1 MEINNISL
9 VRQRANKLY
18 KKYSLSVPVNL
29 DTIIREKNIVVS
41 YKENQVGI
49 DGMCQL
55 QKNPPEIILNTETVY
70 EQRRR
75 FTLAH
80 EIGHICIPWHTGV
93 DLCSLDNPYVRIDG
107 QHMINTQELEANI
120 FASELLM
127 PTDWLKE
134 NFELNTTSLSTLV
147 KQICDA
153 ANTSIMA
160 CFFALEN
167 VLPAGDLFFV
177 KKESDD
183 FWKAFRSVNT
193 NCFYISV
200 TKAIPFYDK
209 ICNWKSSFSLSWYNV
224 IHYKITPAPNFA
236 ILNDIYINCQSN
248 IENFLVAI
256 SGGNPI
262 TMVPYIDQI
271 LNALD
276 DKYYVVVKIGDT
288 FLRRF
293 RHKDTGIR
301 LYEYHEDLD
310 DIYGY
315 VEQNFHCYGKFDFNA
330 DSRII
335 WIKEYWRGSDVVNIE
350 VDPNLLLKNIVAE
363 LYWEGNAQHMLQS
376 INGVMASLNGTH
388 KAVSREEL
396 YHLAKLK
403 FETNPKYKNFVTHKD
418 FEKYIS
424 SKSAS
429 LVAKRTER

>member
-29 DTIIREKNIVVS
+29 DIIIREKNIIVS

-177 KKESDD
+177 KRESDD
-183 FWKAFRSVNT
+183 FWKSFRSVNT
-193 NCFYISV
+193 NCFYISAV
-200 TKAIPFYDK
+200 NAISFYDK
-209 ICNWKSSFSLSWYNV
+209 ICNWKSSFNLSCYNV
-224 IHYKITPAPNFA
+224 IHYKITPAPNFET
-236 ILNDIYINCQSN
+236 LNDVYINCQSN
-248 IENFLVAI
+248 IEDFLVAI

-262 TMVPYIDQI
+262 AMIPYIDI
-271 LNALD
+271 
-276 DKYYVVVKIGDT
+276 
-288 FLRRF
+288 
-293 RHKDTGIR
+293 
-301 LYEYHEDLD
+301 
-310 DIYGY
+310 
-315 VEQNFHCYGKFDFNA
+315 
-330 DSRII
+330 
-335 WIKEYWRGSDVVNIE
+335 
-350 VDPNLLLKNIVAE
+350 LLLSMMQFYQNCYYNTIR
-363 LYWEGNAQHMLQS
+363 MS
-376 INGVMASLNGTH
+376 
-388 KAVSREEL
+388 
-396 YHLAKLK
+396 
-403 FETNPKYKNFVTHKD
+403 
-418 FEKYIS
+418 
-424 SKSAS
+424 
-429 LVAKRTER
+429 